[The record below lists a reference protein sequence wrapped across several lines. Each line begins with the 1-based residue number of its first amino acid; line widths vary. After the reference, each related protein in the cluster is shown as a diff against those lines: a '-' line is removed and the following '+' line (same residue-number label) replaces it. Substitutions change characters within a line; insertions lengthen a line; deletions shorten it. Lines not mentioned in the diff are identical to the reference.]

1 MRATARCR
9 VDLAGGTLDIW
20 PLGLLH
26 RGACTVNLAVDL
38 PVTVEM
44 ARREAGWAYESEL
57 GSGSVHEREA
67 LAAEP
72 ETALLGLVA
81 EELDLS
87 PVAVRWRSGSPRGAG
102 LGASSALSVA
112 LLAAGSRL
120 LGREAEEPVRLAA
133 RARDLEARLMGLP
146 TGLQDHLP
154 ALLGGALAL
163 HHEPGGV
170 RIQRLAVD
178 LERLEAALHLFYTGV
193 SHFSAGNNWR
203 IVRARLDADPAVTAR
218 LERIARAAEAL
229 ARALEAGELEEVGR
243 LAGEE
248 WLARRELAPGISTPE
263 IEAILAATAAA
274 GAWGGKAC
282 GAGGG
287 GCVAVLAPAARRAAV
302 AAAGRTAGGSPLAA
316 RPVPFGLELED
327 VGSRATPAVP

>member
-1 MRATARCR
+1 VRASARCR

-26 RGACTVNLAVDL
+26 RPACTVNLAIDL
-38 PVTVEM
+38 PVAVEM
-44 ARREAGWAYESEL
+44 ARREAGWAFESEL
-57 GSGSVHEREA
+57 GAGVVANREA

-81 EELDLS
+81 AELDL
-87 PVAVRWRSGSPRGAG
+87 PPAAVRWRSGSPRGAG
-102 LGASSALSVA
+102 LGASSALTVA
-112 LLAAGSRL
+112 LLAAGQKL
-120 LGREAEEPVRLAA
+120 LGHEREEPARLAA

-146 TGLQDHLP
+146 TGMQDHLP

-163 HHEPGGV
+163 HHEPGGT
-170 RIQRLAVD
+170 RIERLAVD
-178 LERLEAALHLFYTGV
+178 LERLGASLHLFYTGV

-203 IVRARLDADPAVTAR
+203 IVRARLDGDPAVTER
-218 LERIARAAEAL
+218 LERIARTAEAL
-229 ARALEAGELEEVGR
+229 ADALRAGDLEEVGR

-248 WLARRELAPGISTPE
+248 WRARRELAPGISTPE

-287 GCVAVLAPAARRAAV
+287 GCVAVGAPARARARV
-302 AAAGRTAGGSPLAA
+302 EAAGREAGGEVLAA
-316 RPVPFGLELED
+316 PPVARGLELD
-327 VGSRATPAVP
+327 ATGAPALS